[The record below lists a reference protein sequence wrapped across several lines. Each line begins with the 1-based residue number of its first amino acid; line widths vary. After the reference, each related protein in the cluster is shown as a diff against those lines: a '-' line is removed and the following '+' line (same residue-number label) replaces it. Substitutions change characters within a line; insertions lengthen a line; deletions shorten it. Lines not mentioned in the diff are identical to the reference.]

1 MDSRPKKTN
10 FSVDFLISSSS
21 SKNKCTEDHGP
32 TKTKKL
38 KKHDSTENV
47 NQSLVDDTA
56 QNCSSGSISPS
67 LSSALSHGYFPPDFL
82 RTNPALSHYMDSTAF
97 QNASYLKMGL
107 MQAVSG
113 HSQQATSSSPN
124 TSSASSSQSSLNSIP
139 LSLQMPQS
147 ADTDIDQAHS
157 SHSQSKNIGPTWP
170 MYGLVTT
177 LPDSNTINAARCGD
191 LPPINPNKCTLRKH
205 KNNRKPRTPFT
216 TQQLLA
222 LERKFKQKQYL
233 SIAER
238 AEFSSS
244 LGLTEVQV
252 KIWFQNRRAKS
263 KRLQEAELEKYKLA
277 AKLPFYASALAASSS
292 NPLQAAYL
300 YAAANAAASVNQNG
314 LNSNSSSAQVS
325 PIGAL
330 NRQDFDHEDNDEE
343 DEDDEDNDQEDDQD
357 QQELEVNDQQDE
369 LNDSV
374 ESKSEC
380 SKLNEKKLKKMTK
393 SDEFKINNF
402 LNTHHQQQAHNYQQ
416 YFSGNFYLAAAAA
429 AAAAA
434 NINGSQT
441 TPTKSMSNASTSPSS
456 SSSSSSSSS
465 TNNSLSQHQ
474 SASPLI
480 SVNSAYVSSVPF
492 Y

>member
-1 MDSRPKKTN
+1 MDAKPKKTN

-21 SKNKCTEDHGP
+21 SNKCKATEMDSP
-32 TKTKKL
+32 KSKKI
-38 KKHDSTENV
+38 KKEDSDSETDRTSQQGAEEAHN
-47 NQSLVDDTA
+47 
-56 QNCSSGSISPS
+56 SSSSSMSPS
-67 LSSALSHGYFPPDFL
+67 LNSTMSHPYLAADFL
-82 RTNPALSHYMDSTAF
+82 RTNPALSHYMDNSAF
-97 QNASYLKMGL
+97 QSPSSYLKMGL
-107 MQAVSG
+107 LQTVSN
-113 HSQQATSSSPN
+113 QTNNSSPN
-124 TSSASSSQSSLNSIP
+124 TSSASSSQSSIGSIP
-139 LSLQMPQS
+139 LSLQLP
-147 ADTDIDQAHS
+147 ADTDAEQPHS
-157 SHSQSKNIGPTWP
+157 SRSQGKNVGPTWP

-177 LPDSNTINAARCGD
+177 LPDSNTINAARSGE

-300 YAAANAAASVNQNG
+300 YAAANAAANVNQNG
-314 LNSNSSSAQVS
+314 HSSNSSSAQAS
-325 PIGAL
+325 PLGAS
-330 NRQDFDHEDNDEE
+330 NNQEIDDEE
-343 DEDDEDNDQEDDQD
+343 LD
-357 QQELEVNDQQDE
+357 VNDQDEHDE
-369 LNDSV
+369 LNESVDS
-374 ESKSEC
+374 EQSADSSNQECKNTKKFKKTNKSE
-380 SKLNEKKLKKMTK
+380 
-393 SDEFKINNF
+393 EFNINKF
-402 LNTHHQQQAHNYQQ
+402 LNTQHSQQQQHQQQQQIQNYQQ

-434 NINGSQT
+434 NLNGSQT
-441 TPTKSMSNASTSPSS
+441 PSKSINSSTSPSS
-456 SSSSSSSSS
+456 SSSSSSTNSSL
-465 TNNSLSQHQ
+465 NQQHQ

-480 SVNSAYVSSVPF
+480 SVNSSYVSSVPF